1 MYKTLYQTESN
12 LNDLRDQ
19 SKRVLTN
26 ARTSDYSNYTAV
38 RLFMLNGK
46 EILISRIDI
55 NIYSVIIRNQL
66 GFKIDGFE
74 FDNLETNTF
83 DFIKTNKEKQ

>member
-12 LNDLRDQ
+12 INDLRSQ
-19 SKRVLTN
+19 SKQVLTN

-46 EILISRIDI
+46 EILISRIQS
-55 NIYSVIIRNQL
+55 NVYSVIIRNKL
-66 GFKIDGFE
+66 GLKIDGFE
-74 FDNLETNTF
+74 FDNLEANTF
-83 DFIKTNKEKQ
+83 YFIN